1 VTMNR
6 RQFMAATAA
15 GFGAQRVAAT
25 PEVLAQTAT
34 PPRRSPG
41 QAASPSPTR
50 PFPPDTGLFKG
61 FEARWVRTNGAD
73 IFLRHGGKGP
83 PLLLLHGNPQT
94 LTCWHKVA
102 LPLASRFHVV
112 AADLRG
118 YGDSVGP
125 TDGGADHVNYSFRA
139 MAQDQVDV
147 MAALG
152 HDRFFLAGHDR
163 GARTAHRLALDHP
176 DRVRKLALLDILPT
190 RYVWDHASREWA
202 LNSWHWSFMAQ
213 PDEMFER
220 MIAAIPARE
229 FVLRHLGRSGKP
241 AFFDD
246 RAVAEYV
253 RCFTPKTIH
262 GSCEDYRAGAGIDL
276 THDEADHQAGRKI
289 APPALVMWGRRSH
302 TGRFYGGDLLSI
314 WREAAR
320 EVTGGPLDTGHYLA
334 EEAPQAVSEA
344 LARHFV

>member
-1 VTMNR
+1 MMIDR
-6 RQFMAATAA
+6 RQFMSAAAA
-15 GFGAQRVAAT
+15 GFGAPLVSAAGDA
-25 PEVLAQTAT
+25 LAQSATTA
-34 PPRRSPG
+34 PLS
-41 QAASPSPTR
+41 ATR
-50 PFPPDTGLFKG
+50 PFPPDSGLFRG
-61 FEARWVRTNGAD
+61 FEAKWVRTKGAD
-73 IFLRHGGKGP
+73 ILLRHGGKGP

-94 LTCWHKVA
+94 LACWHKIA
-102 LPLASRFHVV
+102 EPLARRFHVV

-125 TDGGADHVNYSFRA
+125 TDGGEAHVNYSFRT
-139 MAQDQVDV
+139 MAQDQVDM

-163 GARTAHRLALDHP
+163 GARTAHRLMLDHP
-176 DRVRKLALLDILPT
+176 DRVRKVALLDILPT
-190 RYVWDHASREWA
+190 RHVWDHTSREWA

-229 FVLRHLGRSGKP
+229 FVLRHLGRTGKA

-246 RAVAEYV
+246 RALAEYV

-276 THDEADHQAGRKI
+276 EQDEADHRAGRKI
-289 APPALVMWGRRSH
+289 AAPTLVMWGRRSH

-314 WREAAR
+314 WREAASN
-320 EVTGGPLDTGHYLA
+320 VTGGPLDTGHYLA
-334 EEAPQAVSEA
+334 EEAPQAVIDA
-344 LARHFV
+344 LERHFV

>member
-1 VTMNR
+1 MPVTIDR
-6 RQFMAATAA
+6 REFIAAAAT
-15 GFGAQRVAAT
+15 GLGAQLVSTSRDA
-25 PEVLAQTAT
+25 LAQTA
-34 PPRRSPG
+34 
-41 QAASPSPTR
+41 AR
-50 PFPPDTGLFKG
+50 PLPPDPGLFPG

-73 IFLRHGGKGP
+73 IFLRHGGNGQ
-83 PLLLLHGNPQT
+83 PLMLLHGNPQSHV
-94 LTCWHKVA
+94 CWHRVA
-102 LPLASRFHVV
+102 GALASRFHVV
-112 AADLRG
+112 VADLRG

-125 TDGGADHVNYSFRA
+125 TDGGVDHVNYSFRT
-139 MAQDQVDV
+139 MARDQVDV

-152 HDRFFLAGHDR
+152 YDRFFLAGHDR

-176 DRVRKLALLDILPT
+176 SLVRKVALLDILPT
-190 RYVWDHASREWA
+190 RYVWGHPSREWA

-262 GSCEDYRAGAGIDL
+262 GSCEDYRAAAGIDL
-276 THDEADHQAGRKI
+276 THDEADHKAARKI
-289 APPALVMWGRRSH
+289 AAPALVMWGSRSH
-302 TGRFYGGDLLSI
+302 TGMFYEGNQLSI
-314 WREAAR
+314 WREAAG

-334 EEAPQAVSEA
+334 EEAPQAVIEA
-344 LARHFV
+344 FERFFV